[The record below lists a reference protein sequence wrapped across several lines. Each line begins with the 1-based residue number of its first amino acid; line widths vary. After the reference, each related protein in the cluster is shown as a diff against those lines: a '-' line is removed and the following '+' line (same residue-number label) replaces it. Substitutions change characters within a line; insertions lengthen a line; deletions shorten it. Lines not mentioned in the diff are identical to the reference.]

1 MEVDS
6 QENSLVTVKQKALEL
21 IAGTGGGHI
30 NQEAIQEHMEV
41 ISKKWQRLKHLTVQ
55 RYVPTCISVCMCACT
70 HTHTHTHTLH
80 GSPII
85 LVISKLCK
93 VHM

>member
-55 RYVPTCISVCMCACT
+55 RYMPTCISVCVRVYT
-70 HTHTHTHTLH
+70 HIHTHSLH
-80 GSPII
+80 G
-85 LVISKLCK
+85 
-93 VHM
+93 

>member
-6 QENSLVTVKQKALEL
+6 QEDSLVTVKQKALEL

-41 ISKKWQRLKHLTVQ
+41 ISKRWQRLKHLTVQ
-55 RYVPTCISVCMCACT
+55 RYVHTLCT
-70 HTHTHTHTLH
+70 HTRIHACAHTHAYVCHIYKWLD
-80 GSPII
+80 I
-85 LVISKLCK
+85 
-93 VHM
+93 

>member
-6 QENSLVTVKQKALEL
+6 QENSLVTVKQRALEL

-41 ISKKWQRLKHLTVQ
+41 ISKRWQRLKHLTVQ
-55 RYVPTCISVCMCACT
+55 RYVHTLCTHAYT
-70 HTHTHTHTLH
+70 HTHACAHTHAYVCHIYKWLD
-80 GSPII
+80 I
-85 LVISKLCK
+85 
-93 VHM
+93 